1 MDLCNE
7 HLATKK
13 IFKHFRRR
21 ISSLTLLIENFYL
34 KKYSQM
40 EVRTVHWWKGFYGI
54 WYHIY

>member
-40 EVRTVHWWKGFYGI
+40 EVRTVHW
-54 WYHIY
+54 